1 MSRPPVIC
9 LKKEEPR
16 SRYVR
21 REVLSVLQHYE
32 LSDPA
37 TSGVRLF
44 CDCSQ
49 PRCPQPQPSGCIS
62 GIPELGF
69 RPDYRYNPVRR
80 L

>member
-32 LSDPA
+32 LSGPA
-37 TSGVRLF
+37 TSGSRLF
-44 CDCSQ
+44 LWPFAASLPAAAAIRLHFRD
-49 PRCPQPQPSGCIS
+49 SGVGLS
-62 GIPELGF
+62 SRLSMH
-69 RPDYRYNPVRR
+69 PVRS